1 MVLKTNK
8 IKENF
13 TISVDYSLKEKGVQL
28 SISLTKNDKMY
39 VKVLECKRKL
49 SQAKILKIV
58 NEMLKEEEKNV

>member
-49 SQAKILKIV
+49 SQTKILKIV